1 MEGCVYVHLG
11 RIPSRLFS
19 HSGVLVRK
27 DDQER
32 KDHFQSLI
40 GGLARLSKELLK
52 TPGPLFLADSRL
64 SSVDLA
70 LFPWAF
76 RFYVLEHYRG
86 PEFKIPETPEL
97 EPYHAWYRHMVSLAC
112 VQRTLFDQDKY
123 LDHIRKYADG
133 SARSKVAEAVRR
145 GAAAHDLDDEKD
157 EYKDK

>member
-1 MEGCVYVHLG
+1 
-11 RIPSRLFS
+11 
-19 HSGVLVRK
+19 VLVRK

-32 KDHFQSLI
+32 KEHFQALI
-40 GGLARLSKELLK
+40 AGLTRFSKELVK

-76 RFYVLEHYRG
+76 RYYVLEHYRG
-86 PEFKIPETPEL
+86 PEFRIPDTPEL
-97 EPYHAWYRHMVSLAC
+97 EPYHAWYRHMTTSLES
-112 VQRTLFDQDKY
+112 VQRTLPDKAKY